1 MHRNSHWQAER
12 TTGGPGTPH
21 DASLVSGTTVAKPSA
36 IDCPAILEAAD
47 HAVNAKGPYFHDFR
61 TKNSFFAQGRPS
73 SASPNVSRRH
83 HPDFDK
89 LASEGWKSLEAEGKL
104 SDKAWRKEQ
113 QWSLDMGLPGAE
125 CLTDKIIPTF
135 ARGELPHFAGI
146 NTFLKAPYVENVRD
160 VAKYDAAIIGIPFD
174 SGTTYRPG
182 TRFGPQGIR
191 RISALY
197 TPYNYEMGVDLRE
210 QMTLCDAGDVFTIPA
225 NLEKSFD
232 QITRGVAHVASSG
245 ALPVMLGGDHSIGF
259 PCVRGIA
266 QCTSKRIGIIHF
278 DRHIDIQEK
287 DLDERMHT
295 TPWYW
300 ATNLPNVPATNL
312 VQLGIGGW
320 QVPRYGVQEARKR
333 GTNVLTIADIEKI
346 GLEKTAEIALELA
359 WKDAD
364 AVYISF
370 DVDSIDCGFVPGTG
384 WPEPGGFLP
393 REALK
398 CSALSPPKGSAAW
411 KWWRSRRLTTPPTSP
426 HSSACAWWSRLWA
439 QWSRTASSDR
449 TSTSSTSRSAFEEHA
464 MHREHDHQSSG
475 RRNRRRRP
483 QPAGPA
489 HGTMAA
495 SARGRRRS

>member
-1 MHRNSHWQAER
+1 MNTSRIQPQYLPHER
-12 TTGGPGTPH
+12 R
-21 DASLVSGTTVAKPSA
+21 
-36 IDCPAILEAAD
+36 
-47 HAVNAKGPYFHDFR
+47 Y
-61 TKNSFFAQGRPS
+61 
-73 SASPNVSRRH
+73 H
-83 HPDFDK
+83 HPSYEK
-89 LASEGWKSLEAEGKL
+89 LNSQGWRAVEAEGKL
-104 SDKAWRKEQ
+104 SGKGWAKEVK
-113 QWSLDMGLPGAE
+113 WALDMGLPGADSI
-125 CLTDKIIPTF
+125 TDKSIPTF

-146 NTFLKAPYVENVRD
+146 NTFLKAPYVED
-160 VAKYDAAIIGIPFD
+160 VKDVGQYDAAVVGIPFD

-232 QITRGVAHVASSG
+232 QISRGVSHIASSG

-266 QCTSKRIGIIHF
+266 QCTSKKIGIIHF

-300 ATNLPNVPATNL
+300 ATELDNVPAKNL
-312 VQLGIGGW
+312 VQVGIGGW
-320 QVPRYGVQEARKR
+320 QVPRPGVKEARKR
-333 GTNVLTIADIEKI
+333 ETNVLTIEDMEKLGI
-346 GLEKTAEIALELA
+346 EKTAEIALELA
-359 WKDAD
+359 WDGVD

-370 DVDSIDCGFVPGTG
+370 DIDSVDCGFVPGTG

-398 CSALSPPKGSAAW
+398 LLGLVVKEGICGLEVVEVSPPYD
-411 KWWRSRRLTTPPTSP
+411 TSDI
-426 HSSACAWWSRLWA
+426 
-439 QWSRTASSDR
+439 TALLGTR
-449 TSTSSTSRSAFEEHA
+449 VVVEALGTLV
-464 MHREHDHQSSG
+464 
-475 RRNRRRRP
+475 
-483 QPAGPA
+483 A
-489 HGTMAA
+489 HGKMG
-495 SARGRRRS
+495 SHKPIIDKPVSY